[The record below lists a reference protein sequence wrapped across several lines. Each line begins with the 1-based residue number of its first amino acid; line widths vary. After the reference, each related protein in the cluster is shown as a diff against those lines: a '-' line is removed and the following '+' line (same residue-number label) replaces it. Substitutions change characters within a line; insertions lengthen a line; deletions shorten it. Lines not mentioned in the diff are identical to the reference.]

1 MYLNELKS
9 SLNFSVLESKLSE
22 DLKLVSGIPEEFNID
37 LNGQQLKDWVDSYN
51 SYSCPT
57 IACGILT
64 YNEEN
69 RIKRCLQ
76 SVMNE
81 FDEIIVLD
89 SLSSN
94 QTVELIKENYPKVKV
109 ITEKWRDDFSFHRN
123 LLRSSTNS
131 EWIYYID
138 SDNTYDPTNEG
149 KIHRIVRLLSYIG
162 FNGVV
167 SPVIKEH
174 DGHVYTDNRK
184 LFPINSGIR
193 YFGRV
198 HEEPLL
204 ENGQSPIHATMDILV
219 HHDGYDPL
227 KVNMNDKT
235 NRNLRLTQMM
245 LEDEPG
251 HPKWLY
257 FLAKEVYHT
266 QNNLNIEEVKS
277 ILIEAIRRY
286 ESSEYKRYLPE
297 AILFLCDLSIRT
309 NSYSQLSK
317 YVDLLEQISPNCVD
331 VDYYRAVLVLQDIT
345 VRTAKLANYVK
356 ESLQDNTK
364 YSYIN
369 STKDH
374 IRLMLTNIM
383 WLMNNWDE
391 ANKINHEIRSE
402 DKKIIFSN
410 MLNEINDWLSTLKE
424 EER

>member
-89 SLSSN
+89 SLSSD

-374 IRLMLTNIM
+374 IRLILTNIM

>member
-1 MYLNELKS
+1 
-9 SLNFSVLESKLSE
+9 LSE

>member
-89 SLSSN
+89 SLSSD

>member
-22 DLKLVSGIPEEFNID
+22 DLKLVSGIPEEFNIN
-37 LNGQQLKDWVDSYN
+37 LNGQQLNDWVDSYN

-76 SVMNE
+76 SVIDE

-89 SLSSN
+89 SLSSD

-123 LLRSSTNS
+123 LLRSSANS

-149 KIHRIVRLLSYIG
+149 KIHRIVKLLSYIG
-162 FNGVV
+162 FSGVV

-184 LFPINSGIR
+184 LFSINSRIR

-204 ENGQSPIHATMDILV
+204 ENGQSPMHATMEILV
-219 HHDGYDPL
+219 HHDGYDPQ
-227 KVNMNDKT
+227 KVNMKDKT

-257 FLAKEVYHT
+257 FLAKEVYYT

-277 ILIEAIRRY
+277 ILIEAIKRY

-297 AILFLCDLSIRT
+297 TILFLCDLLVRT
-309 NSYSQLSK
+309 NSYSKLSK
-317 YVDLLEQISPNCVD
+317 YIDLLEQISPSCVD
-331 VDYYRAVLVLQDIT
+331 VDYYRAVIVLQDIN
-345 VRTAKLANYVK
+345 VRTTKLANYVK
-356 ESLQDNTK
+356 ESLHDNKK

-374 IRLMLTNIM
+374 IRLMLINIM

-402 DKKIIFSN
+402 EKKIIFSN

>member
-1 MYLNELKS
+1 
-9 SLNFSVLESKLSE
+9 
-22 DLKLVSGIPEEFNID
+22 
-37 LNGQQLKDWVDSYN
+37 
-51 SYSCPT
+51 
-57 IACGILT
+57 
-64 YNEEN
+64 
-69 RIKRCLQ
+69 
-76 SVMNE
+76 MNE

-89 SLSSN
+89 SLSSD

-109 ITEKWRDDFSFHRN
+109 ITEKWRDYFSFHRN